1 MKKILIIL
9 LCIVNY
15 AFFAKAQD
23 LWLCI
28 GQGWTL
34 DSCISYAQQQSY
46 SVIRA
51 NMAVKNAEIAE
62 RSARL
67 AMTPSVNAGIGENI
81 SFGLVEGVNNV
92 RENRTQSTTSFNAS
106 VSMPLFTGLRIT
118 NQIKRTSADLQAAL
132 AEVESTKENVE
143 LNVITYYLQMM
154 YSREMIVVQQNQLV
168 LSEQLLERTKVL
180 VDEGRQSESELYEIE
195 AQVAQNRQQLTEAQ
209 NSFRLAVIDL
219 CQLIN
224 YKDVEG
230 FYNAQCT
237 TKGLEPWRKIHNA
250 QFETQN
256 IEFLLPNPDEV
267 FAYAVDNRPSIEAQQ
282 RRVES
287 AEFAVNETKAEYYPQ
302 LSLNASW
309 GTGYYHTFNGN
320 NPAFGNQFVD
330 NGSEVI
336 GLSLNIPIYN
346 RMQVRHAVKRQQ
358 IALEEAKLSELE
370 IKDRLYKDIQ
380 SAYYNAIAAH
390 EKHTAAQKSRES
402 AAKALEFATNK
413 YELGRLSTY
422 EYSEAQTRLQQAQVQ
437 ETQAKYEYLLR
448 TRILEFYMR

>member
-1 MKKILIIL
+1 MNYA
-9 LCIVNY
+9 LCI
-15 AFFAKAQD
+15 A
-23 LWLCI
+23 
-28 GQGWTL
+28 QGWTL

-67 AMTPSVNAGIGENI
+67 AMTPSVNAGIGENL

-106 VSMPLFTGLRIT
+106 VSMPLFTGLRVT
-118 NQIKRTSADLQAAL
+118 NQIKRTGAELQAAL
-132 AEVESTKENVE
+132 AEVKSAKENVE
-143 LNVITYYLQMM
+143 LNVITYHLQAM
-154 YSREMIVVQQNQLV
+154 YFREMQSVQKQQLT
-168 LSEQLLERTKVL
+168 LSEQLLERTQVL
-180 VDEGRQSESELYEIE
+180 VAEGRKSESELYEVE
-195 AQVAQNRQQLTEAQ
+195 AQVAQNRQALTEAE
-209 NSFRLAVIDL
+209 NSYRLAVVDL

-224 YKDVEG
+224 YKDIED
-230 FYNAQCT
+230 FYNAQCAM
-237 TKGLEPWRKIHNA
+237 HNA
-250 QFETQN
+250 QFEMQN
-256 IEFLLPNPDEV
+256 TAFLLPNPDEV
-267 FAYAVDNRPSIEAQQ
+267 FAHALTNRPSLEVQ
-282 RRVES
+282 RNRVAS
-287 AEFAVNETKAEYYPQ
+287 AEFAIKETKAEFYPQ
-302 LSLNASW
+302 LNLNASW

-358 IALEEAKLSELE
+358 IALEEARLTEQELT
-370 IKDRLYKDIQ
+370 DRLYKDIQ
-380 SAYYNAIAAH
+380 SAYYNALAAKDKY
-390 EKHTAAQKSRES
+390 EAAQKSRE
-402 AAKALEFATNK
+402 AGVKALEFAESK

-422 EYSEAQTRLQQAQVQ
+422 EYNEAQTRLYRAEAE

-448 TRILEFYMR
+448 IRILEFYGQ

>member
-15 AFFAKAQD
+15 V
-23 LWLCI
+23 LCI
-28 GQGWTL
+28 AQGWTL

-67 AMTPSVNAGIGENI
+67 AMTPSVNAGIGENL

-118 NQIKRTSADLQAAL
+118 NQIKRTGAELQAAL
-132 AEVESTKENVE
+132 AEVESAKENVE
-143 LNVITYYLQMM
+143 LNVITYYLQAM
-154 YSREMIVVQQNQLV
+154 YFREMQSVQKQQLV
-168 LSEQLLERTKVL
+168 LSEQLLERTQLL
-180 VDEGRQSESELYEIE
+180 VAEGRKSESELYEVE
-195 AQVAQNRQQLTEAQ
+195 AQVAQNRQALTEAE
-209 NSFRLAVIDL
+209 NSYRLAVVDL

-224 YKDVEG
+224 YKDIEG
-230 FYNAQCT
+230 FYNAQCAM
-237 TKGLEPWRKIHNA
+237 HDA
-250 QFETQN
+250 QFEMQN
-256 IEFLLPNPDEV
+256 TASLLPNPDEV
-267 FAYAVDNRPSIEAQQ
+267 FAHALTNRPSLEVQ
-282 RRVES
+282 RNRVAS
-287 AEFAVNETKAEYYPQ
+287 AELAIKETKAEFYPQ
-302 LSLNASW
+302 LNLNASW

-358 IALEEAKLSELE
+358 IALDEARLTELE
-370 IKDRLYKDIQ
+370 LKDRLYKDIQ
-380 SAYYNAIAAH
+380 SAYYNALAAKDKY
-390 EKHTAAQKSRES
+390 EAAQKSRE
-402 AAKALEFATNK
+402 AGVKALEFSESK

-422 EYSEAQTRLQQAQVQ
+422 EYNEAQTRLYRAEAE

-448 TRILEFYMR
+448 IRILEFYMR

>member
-1 MKKILIIL
+1 MNYA
-9 LCIVNY
+9 LCI
-15 AFFAKAQD
+15 A
-23 LWLCI
+23 
-28 GQGWTL
+28 QGWTL

-67 AMTPSVNAGIGENI
+67 AMTPSVNAGIGENL

-106 VSMPLFTGLRIT
+106 VSMPLFTGLRVT
-118 NQIKRTSADLQAAL
+118 NQIKRTGADLQAAL
-132 AEVESTKENVE
+132 AEVETAKENVE
-143 LNVITYYLQMM
+143 LNVITYYLQAM
-154 YSREMIVVQQNQLV
+154 YFREMQSVQKQQLA
-168 LSEQLLERTKVL
+168 LSEQLLERTQVL
-180 VDEGRQSESELYEIE
+180 VAEGRKSESELYEVE
-195 AQVAQNRQQLTEAQ
+195 AQVAQNRQALIEAE
-209 NSFRLAVIDL
+209 NSYRLALVDL

-224 YKDVEG
+224 YKDVEKFVG
-230 FYNAQCT
+230 DISNSQLSTFNFQLST
-237 TKGLEPWRKIHNA
+237 
-250 QFETQN
+250 
-256 IEFLLPNPDEV
+256 LLPTPDVV
-267 FAYAVDNRPSIEAQQ
+267 FAHAVANRPSIEAQQ

-287 AEFAVNETKAEYYPQ
+287 AEFAVKETKAEYYPQ

-358 IALEEAKLSELE
+358 IAVEEAKLSELE
-370 IKDRLYKDIQ
+370 MKDRLYKDIQ
-380 SAYYNAIAAH
+380 SAYYNAIAAQ
-390 EKHTAAQKSRES
+390 EKHTATQKSRES
-402 AAKALEFATNK
+402 AAKALEFAASK
-413 YELGRLSTY
+413 YELGRISTY
-422 EYSEAQTRLQQAQVQ
+422 EYSEAQTRLYRA
-437 ETQAKYEYLLR
+437 EAEEMQAKYEYLLR
-448 TRILEFYMR
+448 SRILDFYSK

>member
-15 AFFAKAQD
+15 A
-23 LWLCI
+23 LCI
-28 GQGWTL
+28 AQGWTL

-67 AMTPSVNAGIGENI
+67 AMTPSVNAGIGENL

-106 VSMPLFTGLRIT
+106 VSMPLFTGLRIS
-118 NQIKRTSADLQAAL
+118 NQIKRTGAELQAAL
-132 AEVESTKENVE
+132 AEVETAKENVE
-143 LNVITYYLQMM
+143 LNVITYYLQAI
-154 YSREMIVVQQNQLV
+154 YYREMQSVQKQQLA
-168 LSEQLLERTKVL
+168 LSEQLFERTQLL
-180 VDEGRQSESELYEIE
+180 VAEGRKSESELYEVE
-195 AQVAQNRQQLTEAQ
+195 AQVAQNRQALTEAE
-209 NSFRLAVIDL
+209 NSYRLALVDL

-230 FYNAQCT
+230 FVSEMSDLSDQSD
-237 TKGLEPWRKIHNA
+237 LSDS
-250 QFETQN
+250 QFST
-256 IEFLLPNPDEV
+256 LLPTPEDV
-267 FAYAVDNRPSIEAQQ
+267 FAHAVANRPSIEAQ
-282 RRVES
+282 RNRVAS
-287 AEFAVNETKAEYYPQ
+287 AEFAVKETKAEFYPQ
-302 LSLNASW
+302 LNLNASW

-358 IALEEAKLSELE
+358 IALDEARLSEQE
-370 IKDRLYKDIQ
+370 ITDRLYKDIQ
-380 SAYYNAIAAH
+380 SAYYNALAAQ

-402 AAKALEFATNK
+402 AAKAFEFAQSK

-422 EYSEAQTRLQQAQVQ
+422 EYNEAQTRLYRA
-437 ETQAKYEYLLR
+437 EAELTQAKYEYLLR
-448 TRILEFYMR
+448 TRILEFYMQN

>member
-1 MKKILIIL
+1 MNYA
-9 LCIVNY
+9 LCI
-15 AFFAKAQD
+15 A
-23 LWLCI
+23 
-28 GQGWTL
+28 QGWTL

-67 AMTPSVNAGIGENI
+67 AMTPSVNAGIGENL

-118 NQIKRTSADLQAAL
+118 NQIKRTGAELQAAL
-132 AEVESTKENVE
+132 AEVESAKENVE
-143 LNVITYYLQMM
+143 LNVITYYLQAM
-154 YSREMIVVQQNQLV
+154 YFREMQSVQKQQLA
-168 LSEQLLERTKVL
+168 LSEQLLERTQVL
-180 VDEGRQSESELYEIE
+180 VAEGRKSESELYEVE
-195 AQVAQNRQQLTEAQ
+195 AQVAQNRQALTEAE
-209 NSFRLAVIDL
+209 NSYRLAVVDL

-224 YKDVEG
+224 YKDVEKFVG
-230 FYNAQCT
+230 DISNS
-237 TKGLEPWRKIHNA
+237 
-250 QFETQN
+250 QFSTLNSQ
-256 IEFLLPNPDEV
+256 FSSLLPTPDDV
-267 FAYAVDNRPSIEAQQ
+267 FSKALANRPSIEAQQ

-287 AEFAVNETKAEYYPQ
+287 AELAIKETKAEFYPQ
-302 LSLNASW
+302 LNLNASW

-358 IALEEAKLSELE
+358 IALDEARLTELE
-370 IKDRLYKDIQ
+370 LKDRLYKDIQ
-380 SAYYNAIAAH
+380 SAYYNALAAKDKY
-390 EKHTAAQKSRES
+390 EAAQKSRE
-402 AAKALEFATNK
+402 AGVKALEFAESK

-422 EYSEAQTRLQQAQVQ
+422 EYNEAQTRLYRAEAE

-448 TRILEFYMR
+448 IRILEFYMR

>member
-15 AFFAKAQD
+15 A
-23 LWLCI
+23 LCI
-28 GQGWTL
+28 AQGWTL

-67 AMTPSVNAGIGENI
+67 AMTPSVNAGIGENL
-81 SFGLVEGVNNV
+81 SFGLVEGANNI

-106 VSMPLFTGLRIT
+106 VSMPLFTGLRIS
-118 NQIKRTSADLQAAL
+118 NQIKRTGAELQAAL
-132 AEVESTKENVE
+132 AEVETAKENVE
-143 LNVITYYLQMM
+143 LNVITYYLQAI
-154 YSREMIVVQQNQLV
+154 YYREMQSVQKQQLA
-168 LSEQLLERTKVL
+168 LSEQLFERTQLL
-180 VDEGRQSESELYEIE
+180 VAEGRKSESELYEVE
-195 AQVAQNRQQLTEAQ
+195 AQVAQNRQALTEAE
-209 NSFRLAVIDL
+209 NSYRLALVDL

-230 FYNAQCT
+230 FVSEMSDLSDQSD
-237 TKGLEPWRKIHNA
+237 LSDMSDS
-250 QFETQN
+250 QFST
-256 IEFLLPNPDEV
+256 LLPTPDDV
-267 FAYAVDNRPSIEAQQ
+267 FAHAVANRPSIEAQ
-282 RRVES
+282 RNRVAS
-287 AEFAVNETKAEYYPQ
+287 AEFAVKETKAEFYPQ
-302 LSLNASW
+302 LNLNASW

-358 IALEEAKLSELE
+358 IALDEARLSEQE
-370 IKDRLYKDIQ
+370 ITDRLYKDIQ
-380 SAYYNAIAAH
+380 SAYYNALAAQ

-402 AAKALEFATNK
+402 AAKAFEFAQSK

-422 EYSEAQTRLQQAQVQ
+422 EYNEAQTRLYRA
-437 ETQAKYEYLLR
+437 EAELTQAKYEYLLR
-448 TRILEFYMR
+448 TRILEFYMQN

>member
-15 AFFAKAQD
+15 A
-23 LWLCI
+23 LCI
-28 GQGWTL
+28 AQGWTL

-67 AMTPSVNAGIGENI
+67 AMTPSVNAGIGENL

-106 VSMPLFTGLRIT
+106 VSMPLFTGLRVT
-118 NQIKRTSADLQAAL
+118 NQIKRTGAELQAAL
-132 AEVESTKENVE
+132 AEVETAKENVE
-143 LNVITYYLQMM
+143 LNVITYYLQAI
-154 YSREMIVVQQNQLV
+154 YYREMQSVQKQQLA
-168 LSEQLLERTKVL
+168 LSEQLFERTQLL
-180 VDEGRQSESELYEIE
+180 VVEGRKSESELYEVE
-195 AQVAQNRQQLTEAQ
+195 AQVAQNRQALTEAE
-209 NSFRLAVIDL
+209 NSYRLALVDL

-230 FYNAQCT
+230 FVSEMSDLSDQSD
-237 TKGLEPWRKIHNA
+237 LSDMSDS
-250 QFETQN
+250 QFST
-256 IEFLLPNPDEV
+256 ILPTPEDV
-267 FAYAVDNRPSIEAQQ
+267 FAHAVANRPSIEAQ
-282 RRVES
+282 RNRVAS
-287 AEFAVNETKAEYYPQ
+287 AEFAVKETKAEFYPQ
-302 LSLNASW
+302 LNLNASW

-358 IALEEAKLSELE
+358 IALDEARLSEQE
-370 IKDRLYKDIQ
+370 ITDRLYKDIQ
-380 SAYYNAIAAH
+380 SAYYNALAAQ

-402 AAKALEFATNK
+402 AAKALEFAQSK

-422 EYSEAQTRLQQAQVQ
+422 EYNEAQTRLYRA
-437 ETQAKYEYLLR
+437 EAELTQAKYEYLLR
-448 TRILEFYMR
+448 TRILEFYMQN

>member
-1 MKKILIIL
+1 MRRLILFLFCIL
-9 LCIVNY
+9 HF
-15 AFFAKAQD
+15 AF
-23 LWLCI
+23 CI
-28 GQGWTL
+28 GQSWTL

-62 RSARL
+62 RSARV
-67 AMTPSVNAGIGENI
+67 AMTPSVNAGIGENL

-118 NQIKRTSADLQAAL
+118 NQIKRTAVELQAAL
-132 AEVESTKENVE
+132 AEVESAKENVE
-143 LNVITYYLQMM
+143 LNVITYYLQAM
-154 YSREMIVVQQNQLV
+154 YSREMQSVQQQQLT
-168 LSEQLLERTKVL
+168 LSEQLLERTRVL
-180 VDEGRQSESELYEIE
+180 VAEGRKSESELYEVE
-195 AQVAQNRQQLTEAQ
+195 AQVAQNRQALTEAE
-209 NSFRLAVIDL
+209 NSYRLAVVDL

-230 FYNAQCT
+230 FVSEMSDSSDQSDLSDLQLST
-237 TKGLEPWRKIHNA
+237 
-250 QFETQN
+250 
-256 IEFLLPNPDEV
+256 LLPTPDVV
-267 FAYAVDNRPSIEAQQ
+267 FAQAVANRPSLEAQ
-282 RRVES
+282 RSRVVS
-287 AEFAVNETKAEYYPQ
+287 AELAIKETKADYYPQ
-302 LSLNASW
+302 LNLNASW
-309 GTGYYHTFNGN
+309 GTGYYHMFNGN
-320 NPAFGNQFVD
+320 NPAFGNQFVN

-370 IKDRLYKDIQ
+370 LTDRLYKEIQ
-380 SAYYNAIAAH
+380 SAYYNALAA
-390 EKHTAAQKSRES
+390 KDKYQAAQKSRE
-402 AAKALEFATNK
+402 AGVKALEFAESK
-413 YELGRLSTY
+413 YELGRMSAY
-422 EYSEAQTRLQQAQVQ
+422 EYSEAQTRLYRAEAE

>member
-9 LCIVNY
+9 SIVSTTL
-15 AFFAKAQD
+15 AATAQV
-23 LWLCI
+23 
-28 GQGWTL
+28 WTL

-67 AMTPSVNAGIGENI
+67 AMTPSVNAGIGENL
-81 SFGLVEGVNNV
+81 SFGLVEGANNI

-106 VSMPLFTGLRIT
+106 VSMPLFTGLRVT
-118 NQIKRTSADLQAAL
+118 NQIKRTGAELQAAL
-132 AEVESTKENVE
+132 AEVETAKENVE
-143 LNVITYYLQMM
+143 LNVITYYLQAM
-154 YSREMIVVQQNQLV
+154 YFGEMLSVQKQQLT
-168 LSEQLLERTKVL
+168 LSEQLLEHTQLL
-180 VDEGRQSESELYEIE
+180 VAEGRKSESELYEVE
-195 AQVAQNRQQLTEAQ
+195 AQVAQNRQSLTEAE
-209 NSFRLAVIDL
+209 NNYRLAVVDL

-224 YKDVEG
+224 YKDIEG
-230 FYNAQCT
+230 FVNAMSD
-237 TKGLEPWRKIHNA
+237 LSENS
-250 QFETQN
+250 QFSILNSQFSTLNSQ
-256 IEFLLPNPDEV
+256 FSTLLPTPDVV
-267 FAYAVDNRPSIEAQQ
+267 FAEAVNKRPSLDAQ
-282 RRVES
+282 RHKIAS
-287 AEFAVNETKAEYYPQ
+287 AELAIKETKAEFYPQ
-302 LSLNASW
+302 LNLNASW

-358 IALEEAKLSELE
+358 IALDEARLSEQELT
-370 IKDRLYKDIQ
+370 DRLYKDIQ
-380 SAYYNAIAAH
+380 SAYYNALAAKDKY
-390 EKHTAAQKSRES
+390 EAAQKSRE
-402 AAKALEFATNK
+402 AGAKALEFASSK

-422 EYSEAQTRLQQAQVQ
+422 EYNEAQTRLYRAEAE

-448 TRILEFYMR
+448 TRILEFYMQN

>member
-15 AFFAKAQD
+15 A
-23 LWLCI
+23 LCI
-28 GQGWTL
+28 AQGWTL

-67 AMTPSVNAGIGENI
+67 AMTPSVNAGIGENL

-106 VSMPLFTGLRIT
+106 VSMPLFTGLRVT
-118 NQIKRTSADLQAAL
+118 NQIKRTRAELQAAL
-132 AEVESTKENVE
+132 AEVESAKENVE
-143 LNVITYYLQMM
+143 LNVITYYLQAM
-154 YSREMIVVQQNQLV
+154 YFREMQSVQKQQLT
-168 LSEQLLERTKVL
+168 LSEQLLERTQVL
-180 VDEGRQSESELYEIE
+180 VAEGRKSESELYEVE
-195 AQVAQNRQQLTEAQ
+195 AQVAQNRQALTEAE
-209 NSFRLAVIDL
+209 NSYRLALVDL

-224 YKDVEG
+224 YKDIEG
-230 FYNAQCT
+230 FVNAMSH
-237 TKGLEPWRKIHNA
+237 LSENS
-250 QFETQN
+250 QFSILNSQFSTLNSQ
-256 IEFLLPNPDEV
+256 FSSLLPTPDDV
-267 FAYAVDNRPSIEAQQ
+267 FSKALANRPSIEAQ
-282 RRVES
+282 RNRVAS
-287 AEFAVNETKAEYYPQ
+287 AEFAIKETKAEFYPQ
-302 LSLNASW
+302 LNLNASW

-358 IALEEAKLSELE
+358 IALDEARLTELE
-370 IKDRLYKDIQ
+370 LKDRLYKDIQ
-380 SAYYNAIAAH
+380 SAYYNALAAKDKY
-390 EKHTAAQKSRES
+390 EAAQKSRE
-402 AAKALEFATNK
+402 AGVKALEFAESK

-422 EYSEAQTRLQQAQVQ
+422 EYNEAQTRLYRAEAE

-448 TRILEFYMR
+448 IRILEFYMR

>member
-9 LCIVNY
+9 LCIVNC
-15 AFFAKAQD
+15 A
-23 LWLCI
+23 LCI
-28 GQGWTL
+28 AQGWTL

-67 AMTPSVNAGIGENI
+67 AMTPSVNAGIGENL

-118 NQIKRTSADLQAAL
+118 NQIKRTGAELQAAL
-132 AEVESTKENVE
+132 AEVESAKENVE
-143 LNVITYYLQMM
+143 LNVITYYLQAM
-154 YSREMIVVQQNQLV
+154 YFREMQSVQKQQLV
-168 LSEQLLERTKVL
+168 LSEQLLERTQLL
-180 VDEGRQSESELYEIE
+180 VAEGRKSESELYEVE
-195 AQVAQNRQQLTEAQ
+195 AQVAQNRQALTEAE
-209 NSFRLAVIDL
+209 NSYRLAVVDL

-224 YKDVEG
+224 YKDIEG
-230 FYNAQCT
+230 FYNAQCAM
-237 TKGLEPWRKIHNA
+237 HDA
-250 QFETQN
+250 QFEMQN
-256 IEFLLPNPDEV
+256 TASLLPNPDEV
-267 FAYAVDNRPSIEAQQ
+267 FAHALTNRPSLEVQ
-282 RRVES
+282 RNRVAS
-287 AEFAVNETKAEYYPQ
+287 AEFAIKETKAEFYPQ
-302 LSLNASW
+302 LNLNASW

-358 IALEEAKLSELE
+358 IALDEARLTELE
-370 IKDRLYKDIQ
+370 LKDRLYKDIQ
-380 SAYYNAIAAH
+380 SAYYNALAAKDKY
-390 EKHTAAQKSRES
+390 EAAQKSRE
-402 AAKALEFATNK
+402 AGVKALEFAESK

-422 EYSEAQTRLQQAQVQ
+422 EYNEAQTRLYRAEAE

-448 TRILEFYMR
+448 IRILEFYMR

>member
-15 AFFAKAQD
+15 A
-23 LWLCI
+23 LCI
-28 GQGWTL
+28 AQGWTL

-67 AMTPSVNAGIGENI
+67 AMTPSVNAGIGENL

-92 RENRTQSTTSFNAS
+92 RENRTQSTNSFNAS
-106 VSMPLFTGLRIT
+106 VSMPLFTGLRVT
-118 NQIKRTSADLQAAL
+118 NQIKRTGAELQAAL
-132 AEVESTKENVE
+132 AEVESAKENVE
-143 LNVITYYLQMM
+143 LNVITYYLQAM
-154 YSREMIVVQQNQLV
+154 YFREMQSVQKQQLT
-168 LSEQLLERTKVL
+168 LSEQLLERTQVL
-180 VDEGRQSESELYEIE
+180 VAEGRKSESELYEVE
-195 AQVAQNRQQLTEAQ
+195 AQVAQNRQALTEAE
-209 NSFRLAVIDL
+209 NSYRLAVVDL

-224 YKDVEG
+224 YKDVEKFVG
-230 FYNAQCT
+230 DISNS
-237 TKGLEPWRKIHNA
+237 
-250 QFETQN
+250 QFSTLNSQLSTL
-256 IEFLLPNPDEV
+256 IPTPDDV
-267 FAYAVDNRPSIEAQQ
+267 FSKALANRPSIEAQQ

-287 AEFAVNETKAEYYPQ
+287 AELAIKETKAEFYPQ
-302 LSLNASW
+302 LNLNASW

-358 IALEEAKLSELE
+358 IALDEARLTELE
-370 IKDRLYKDIQ
+370 LKDRLYKDIQ
-380 SAYYNAIAAH
+380 SAYYNALAAKDKY
-390 EKHTAAQKSRES
+390 EAAQKSRE
-402 AAKALEFATNK
+402 AGVKALEFAESK

-422 EYSEAQTRLQQAQVQ
+422 EYNEAQTRLYRAEAE

-448 TRILEFYMR
+448 IRILEFYMR

>member
-1 MKKILIIL
+1 MNYA
-9 LCIVNY
+9 LCI
-15 AFFAKAQD
+15 A
-23 LWLCI
+23 
-28 GQGWTL
+28 QGWTL

-67 AMTPSVNAGIGENI
+67 AMTPSVNAGIGENL

-118 NQIKRTSADLQAAL
+118 NQIKRTGAELQAAL
-132 AEVESTKENVE
+132 AEVESAKENVE
-143 LNVITYYLQMM
+143 LNVITYYLQAM
-154 YSREMIVVQQNQLV
+154 YFREMQSVQKQQLV
-168 LSEQLLERTKVL
+168 LSEQLLERTQLL
-180 VDEGRQSESELYEIE
+180 VAEGRKSESELYEVE
-195 AQVAQNRQQLTEAQ
+195 AQVAQNRQALTEAE
-209 NSFRLAVIDL
+209 NSYRLAVVDL

-224 YKDVEG
+224 YKDIEG
-230 FYNAQCT
+230 FYNAQCAM
-237 TKGLEPWRKIHNA
+237 HDA
-250 QFETQN
+250 QFEMQN
-256 IEFLLPNPDEV
+256 TASLLPNPDEV
-267 FAYAVDNRPSIEAQQ
+267 FAHALTNRPSLEVQ
-282 RRVES
+282 RNRVAS
-287 AEFAVNETKAEYYPQ
+287 AELAIKETKAEFYPQ
-302 LSLNASW
+302 LNLNASW

-358 IALEEAKLSELE
+358 IALDEARLTELE
-370 IKDRLYKDIQ
+370 LKDRLYKDIQ
-380 SAYYNAIAAH
+380 SAYYNALAAKDKY
-390 EKHTAAQKSRES
+390 EAAQKSRE
-402 AAKALEFATNK
+402 AGVKALEFAESK

-422 EYSEAQTRLQQAQVQ
+422 EYNEAQTRLYRAEAE

-448 TRILEFYMR
+448 IRILEFYMR

>member
-1 MKKILIIL
+1 MKKILIIS

-15 AFFAKAQD
+15 V
-23 LWLCI
+23 LCI
-28 GQGWTL
+28 AQGWTL
-34 DSCISYAQQQSY
+34 DSCISYAQKQSY

-62 RSARL
+62 RSARV
-67 AMTPSVNAGIGENI
+67 AMTPSVNAGIGENL
-81 SFGLVEGVNNV
+81 SFGLVEGANNV

-118 NQIKRTSADLQAAL
+118 NQIKRTGVELQAAL
-132 AEVESTKENVE
+132 ADVESAKENIE
-143 LNVITYYLQMM
+143 LNVMTYYLQMM
-154 YSREMIVVQQNQLV
+154 YSREMIVVQQSQLA

-195 AQVAQNRQQLTEAQ
+195 AQVAQNRQQLTDAQ
-209 NSFRLAVIDL
+209 NSYRLAVVDL

-230 FYNAQCT
+230 FYNAQFT
-237 TKGLEPWRKIHNA
+237 IHNS

-256 IEFLLPNPDEV
+256 IASLLPTPDV
-267 FAYAVDNRPSIEAQQ
+267 VYSHAVANRPSIEAQQ
-282 RRVES
+282 RRIES
-287 AEFAVNETKAEYYPQ
+287 AELAVKETKAEYYPQ
-302 LSLNASW
+302 LNLNASW

-358 IALEEAKLSELE
+358 IAVEEAKLSELE
-370 IKDRLYKDIQ
+370 MKDRLYKDIQ
-380 SAYYNAIAAH
+380 SAYYNAIAAQ

-422 EYSEAQTRLQQAQVQ
+422 EYSEAQTRLYRA
-437 ETQAKYEYLLR
+437 EAEEMQAKYEYLLR
-448 TRILEFYMR
+448 SRILDFYSK

>member
-9 LCIVNY
+9 LCIVNC
-15 AFFAKAQD
+15 A
-23 LWLCI
+23 LCI
-28 GQGWTL
+28 AQGWTL

-67 AMTPSVNAGIGENI
+67 AMTPSVNAGIGENL

-106 VSMPLFTGLRIT
+106 VSMPLFTGLRVT
-118 NQIKRTSADLQAAL
+118 NQIKRTGAELQAAL
-132 AEVESTKENVE
+132 AEVESAKENVE
-143 LNVITYYLQMM
+143 LNVITYYLQAM
-154 YSREMIVVQQNQLV
+154 YFREMQSVQKQQLT
-168 LSEQLLERTKVL
+168 LSEQLLERTQVL
-180 VDEGRQSESELYEIE
+180 VAEGRKSESELYEVE
-195 AQVAQNRQQLTEAQ
+195 AQVAQNRQALTEAE
-209 NSFRLAVIDL
+209 NSYRLALVDL

-224 YKDVEG
+224 YKDIEG
-230 FYNAQCT
+230 FVNAMSH
-237 TKGLEPWRKIHNA
+237 LSENS
-250 QFETQN
+250 QFSILNSQFSTLNSQ
-256 IEFLLPNPDEV
+256 FSSLLPTPDDV
-267 FAYAVDNRPSIEAQQ
+267 FSKALANRPSIEAQ
-282 RRVES
+282 RNRVAS
-287 AEFAVNETKAEYYPQ
+287 AELAIKETKAEFYPQ
-302 LSLNASW
+302 LNLNASW

-358 IALEEAKLSELE
+358 IALDEARLTELE
-370 IKDRLYKDIQ
+370 LKDRLYKDIQ
-380 SAYYNAIAAH
+380 SAYYNALAAKDKY
-390 EKHTAAQKSRES
+390 EAAQKSRE
-402 AAKALEFATNK
+402 AGVKALEFAESK

-422 EYSEAQTRLQQAQVQ
+422 EYNEAQTRLYRAEAE

-448 TRILEFYMR
+448 IRILEFYMR

>member
-9 LCIVNY
+9 LCIVHC
-15 AFFAKAQD
+15 AF
-23 LWLCI
+23 CI
-28 GQGWTL
+28 AQGWTL

-62 RSARL
+62 RSARV
-67 AMTPSVNAGIGENI
+67 AMTPSVNAVIGENL

-118 NQIKRTSADLQAAL
+118 NQIKRTAVELQAAL
-132 AEVESTKENVE
+132 AEVESAKENVE
-143 LNVITYYLQMM
+143 LNVITYYLQAM
-154 YSREMIVVQQNQLV
+154 YSREMQSVQQQQLT
-168 LSEQLLERTKVL
+168 LSEQLLERTRVL
-180 VDEGRQSESELYEIE
+180 VAEGRKSESELYEVE
-195 AQVAQNRQQLTEAQ
+195 AQVAQNRQALTEVQ
-209 NSFRLAVIDL
+209 NSYRLALVDL

-230 FYNAQCT
+230 FVSEMSDLSDQSDSSD
-237 TKGLEPWRKIHNA
+237 
-250 QFETQN
+250 QFDLSDSKLST
-256 IEFLLPNPDEV
+256 LLPTPDVV
-267 FAYAVDNRPSIEAQQ
+267 FAQAVANRPSLEAQ
-282 RRVES
+282 RSRVVS
-287 AEFAVNETKAEYYPQ
+287 AELAIKETKADYYPQ
-302 LSLNASW
+302 LNLNASW
-309 GTGYYHTFNGN
+309 GTGYYHMFNGN
-320 NPAFGNQFVD
+320 NPAFGNQFVN

-370 IKDRLYKDIQ
+370 LTDRLYKEIQ
-380 SAYYNAIAAH
+380 SAYYNALAAKDKY
-390 EKHTAAQKSRES
+390 EAAQKSRE
-402 AAKALEFATNK
+402 AGAKALEFAESK
-413 YELGRLSTY
+413 YELGRMSAY
-422 EYSEAQTRLQQAQVQ
+422 EYSEAQTRLYRAEAE